1 MVENTEL
8 EETLTQY
15 WYIENN
21 FQEVRAGRIGAS
33 EVSALIPNPDKPSES
48 LAGYGQTA
56 LSLWRQKTG
65 REEREPAGL
74 AAEMGKWNEVKAIE
88 LFIHGIPEIGPSL
101 ASEYVESRM
110 RYETALLSDPNRRA
124 SRYQSTPF
132 KHNTQWHND
141 QFVVHPDGIWE
152 PGSELVDGVWPPV
165 SAHGHTIDLS
175 SPFLIEAKTA
185 SYWSAKRRPEK
196 PHSGFDTALTGWQGI
211 PLKYYVQIQFQ
222 LACMDVDVCYLPLL
236 SDSATFNVWEVRRNR
251 KNGDDLIDLAG
262 RFMWYVKHDTMPK
275 EMAINIDDICAMYPA
290 IADDFQTVAGEEAT
304 TVIELARK
312 AKDAASQEK
321 AWREK
326 KEDAQSALAV
336 HLKDAKELRV
346 LLDGEEK
353 RVVSWTEREG
363 SEYVAS
369 LSDVEKADA
378 ALVSILREKGLVK
391 QKKGSKSVNVC
402 WKEE

>member
-1 MVENTEL
+1 MTP
-8 EETLTQY
+8 Y

-21 FQEVRAGRIGAS
+21 FLEAREGRIGAS
-33 EVSALIPNPDKPSES
+33 DLSALIPNPDKPSES

-56 LSLWRQKTG
+56 VTLWQQKTG
-65 REEREPAGL
+65 RAEREPAGL
-74 AAEMGKWNEVKAIE
+74 PAEMGHWNEIKAIE
-88 LFIHGIPEIGPSL
+88 LFIRGIPEIGPSM
-101 ASEYVESRM
+101 AAEYKEARV
-110 RYETALLSDPNRRA
+110 RYECAVLSDPNRRA
-124 SRYQSTPF
+124 SRYQPTPF
-132 KHNTQWHND
+132 KHNTQWYND
-141 QFVVHPDGIWE
+141 QFIVHPDGIWE
-152 PGSELVDGVWPPV
+152 PDDGGTQQFFNGEIDGPV
-165 SAHGHTIDLS
+165 SAHGLTIDLS
-175 SPFLIEAKTA
+175 TPFLIEAKTA
-185 SYWSAKRRPEK
+185 SYWSAKRRSEK
-196 PHSGFDTALTGWQGI
+196 PHSGFDFDLKSWQGI

-222 LACMDVDVCYLPLL
+222 LAMMDVETCYLPLL
-236 SDSATFNVWEVRRNR
+236 SDSATFNVWEVKRDR
-251 KNGDDLIDLAG
+251 KIGDDLIDLAG
-262 RFMWYVKHDTMPK
+262 RFMWYVKNDTMPK
-275 EMAINIDDICAMYPA
+275 EMAININDICAMYPT
-290 IADDFQTVAGEEAT
+290 ITDDFVTVTGEEAT

-321 AWREK
+321 AWKEK

-378 ALVSILREKGLVK
+378 ALVSTLREKGLVK

>member
-1 MVENTEL
+1 MTP
-8 EETLTQY
+8 Y

-21 FQEVRAGRIGAS
+21 FAEVRAGRIGAS
-33 EVSALIPNPDKPSES
+33 EVSSLLVNPDKPSES

-88 LFIHGIPEIGPSL
+88 LFIRGIPEIGP
-101 ASEYVESRM
+101 AMAREYVESRM

-132 KHNTQWHND
+132 KHNAQWYND
-141 QFVVHPDGIWE
+141 QFVVHPDGIF
-152 PGSELVDGVWPPV
+152 DGGDVVGAAYGEWADPKAGLPYTPTRI
-165 SAHGHTIDLS
+165 AHGHTIDLS
-175 SPFLIEAKTA
+175 EPFLIEAKTA

-196 PHSGFDTALTGWQGI
+196 PHSGFDTSLTGWQGI

-222 LACMDVDVCYLPLL
+222 LACMDVEMAYLPLL
-236 SDSATFNVWEVRRNR
+236 SDSATFNVWEVRRDR
-251 KNGDDLIDLAG
+251 KIGDDLIDLAG
-262 RFMWYVKHDTMPK
+262 KFMWYVKNDTEPR
-275 EMAINIDDICAMYPA
+275 EMAINLDDIISMYPK
-290 IADDFQTVAGEEAT
+290 IEEDFRTVSGDDAA

-312 AKDAASQEK
+312 ARDASSQEK
-321 AWREK
+321 AWKEK

-336 HLKDAKELRV
+336 HLKDTKELRV
-346 LLDGEEK
+346 LLDGEM
-353 RVVSWTEREG
+353 RSVVKWEERKG
-363 SEYVAS
+363 SEYVS
-369 LSDVEKADA
+369 LGDMDA
-378 ALVSILREKGLVK
+378 PTVDGLREKGLVK
-391 QKKGSKSVNVC
+391 MRKSSRSVNVC